1 MAPPS
6 KQQQTATTATTIFNE
21 FHATR
26 YSYHVHTISKNAI
39 LGGTITF
46 AINGYKKKHTNTH
59 THKYKRTKKKK
70 GREEKNERKE
80 RKLLIT

>member
-26 YSYHVHTISKNAI
+26 YSYHVHTITKNAI

-46 AINGYKKKHTNTH
+46 AINGYKK
-59 THKYKRTKKKK
+59 
-70 GREEKNERKE
+70 
-80 RKLLIT
+80 